1 MDDVFSPELNLPTP
15 SRSPLSA
22 PLRLSFGESALHGT
36 FASAPESPAD
46 SVQTD
51 PAVHHSVLL
60 LHPAGCMHTSRATP
74 AAPSVDP
81 RLLSTDR
88 GASLRP
94 LQLQLPSARPFERNA
109 CNCAAQQPVCAHD
122 SLLSAS
128 HMQAA
133 ARVRTQ
139 PLEEGV
145 LSSPCSTC
153 SPLAPP
159 PYPPP
164 TPLPNH
170 PKMNA
175 DQQYDCAQVAVLSA
189 SSGGYAVRART
200 APLAEGLLSFRCST
214 CSPLAPT
221 PYPSSTPL
229 PNQSNLHGFM
239 GSVLSSCCS
248 SSAPFSAAMASPVQ
262 GGPRAGV
269 PVAAAVCVTLSPP
282 PPLASTAES
291 HPIAFPAPPTLL
303 QSAVV
308 HGQSVTL
315 QGGSRLTPS
324 TPIPPSSR
332 RRAPRARRPR
342 SPLQCGAVV
351 VPSASHP
358 PASPPCTALVPFA

>member
-1 MDDVFSPELNLPTP
+1 MLAHLSNVTSCLGRVGASTLLSQQCFICIARNLVTNSSSGHLRQNRCAAMEDVFSPELNLPTP

-109 CNCAAQQPVCAHD
+109 CNCAAQQPVCAHAAM
-122 SLLSAS
+122 LSAS
-128 HMQAA
+128 HVQAA

-145 LSSPCSTC
+145 LSSSCSTC
-153 SPLAPP
+153 PLLAPP

-164 TPLPNH
+164 TPFLNP
-170 PKMNA
+170 PKMSA
-175 DQQYDCAQVAVLSA
+175 DQQYDCAQVSVLSA
-189 SSGGYAVRART
+189 SSGRYAVCART
-200 APLAEGLLSFRCST
+200 SPLGEGLLS
-214 CSPLAPT
+214 
-221 PYPSSTPL
+221 
-229 PNQSNLHGFM
+229 
-239 GSVLSSCCS
+239 
-248 SSAPFSAAMASPVQ
+248 
-262 GGPRAGV
+262 
-269 PVAAAVCVTLSPP
+269 
-282 PPLASTAES
+282 S
-291 HPIAFPAPPTLL
+291 HSLL
-303 QSAVV
+303 
-308 HGQSVTL
+308 
-315 QGGSRLTPS
+315 
-324 TPIPPSSR
+324 
-332 RRAPRARRPR
+332 
-342 SPLQCGAVV
+342 
-351 VPSASHP
+351 
-358 PASPPCTALVPFA
+358 